1 MGHTHPTRVFRH
13 IHTGP
18 FVSAS
23 TPTLASQKIAE
34 EGVLPS
40 SFYAATITLNQTQKK
55 LPQEVLGT
63 KAGQRCGQ
71 AIISLLDSFPSNRL
85 PTVAIGHYRPSSQN
99 KQDNPV
105 IMGLRS
111 HHTCA
116 QKSHVAA
123 SLLLPS
129 RRSLCSGLQDGV
141 IQPHQFYNQL
151 TPPPLHPHPTPTL
164 LQPHW
169 PFHCPVSS

>member
-1 MGHTHPTRVFRH
+1 M
-13 IHTGP
+13 
-18 FVSAS
+18 
-23 TPTLASQKIAE
+23 
-34 EGVLPS
+34 
-40 SFYAATITLNQTQKK
+40 
-55 LPQEVLGT
+55 LGT
-63 KAGQRCGQ
+63 NAGQRCGQ

-85 PTVAIGHYRPSSQN
+85 PTVAIGHYRPSAQN

-116 QKSHVAA
+116 QKSHVSA

-141 IQPHQFYNQL
+141 MQPHQFYNQL
-151 TPPPLHPHPTPTL
+151 TPHPSTRIPPPLCSSHTGLFIALWALQTHPARSCLRPFLKL
-164 LQPHW
+164 LHALPA
-169 PFHCPVSS
+169 PAAVLGILP